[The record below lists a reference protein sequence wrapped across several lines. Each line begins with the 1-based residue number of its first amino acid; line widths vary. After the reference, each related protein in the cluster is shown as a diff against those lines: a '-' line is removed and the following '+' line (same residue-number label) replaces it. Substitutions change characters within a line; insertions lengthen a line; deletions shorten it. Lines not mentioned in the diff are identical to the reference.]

1 MTEQLKCDV
10 CVIGAGSAG
19 LSAAF
24 IAAQI
29 GARTVLFEKGEMG
42 GECLNTGCVP
52 SKALLAAARAAA
64 EIRSASRFGV
74 SAVPEIRFSQV
85 TDHVRRAIAAIAPH
99 DSAERF
105 EQLGVKIIR
114 AQAQFTGRNT
124 IVGGGYDS
132 RARRIIIATGSRP
145 AIPPIPGLDQASYL
159 TNETIFSL
167 PDLPRHLLIIGAGP
181 EGAELA
187 QAFARLGSSVTMFD
201 SDRLLAKDEP
211 ELVDRLRR
219 QLTDDGVTL
228 REHTRIANVA
238 SGPDGV
244 SITLAGAG
252 ERISGSHLLVAAGR
266 EANLKSLAPER
277 AGIRFDRQGIIA
289 DARLRTNQRHVYA
302 IGDAVSG
309 APRFTHVANYQAQIA
324 AVNALFGWP
333 AKADYRLVPSVI
345 YTDPELAHLGTTES
359 EARAVYGDK
368 VRVITEELT
377 ENDRAQ
383 TDAAFPGLVKLIAT
397 RNGKIIGVS
406 ILTPHAGEMIQP
418 WALALANRLRLSA
431 FLRTV
436 MPYPTQGEI
445 SKTAVQSFYMP
456 RLFSRLP
463 KALVRLRLAL
473 G

>member
-1 MTEQLKCDV
+1 MTERLRCDV
-10 CVIGAGSAG
+10 CVIGAGSGG
-19 LSAAF
+19 LSATF
-24 IAAQI
+24 IAAKL

-52 SKALLAAARAAA
+52 SKALLAAARAVA
-64 EIRSASRFGV
+64 EIRNASRFGI
-74 SAVPEIRFSQV
+74 SAVPDIRFPRV
-85 TDHVRRAIAAIAPH
+85 MEHVRRAIAAIAPH

-105 EQLGVKIIR
+105 EQLGVKVIR
-114 AQAQFTGRNT
+114 AQAQLTGRNM
-124 IVGGGYDS
+124 ISGGGYDL

-145 AIPPIPGLDQASYL
+145 AIPPIPGLDQVPYL

-167 PDLPRHLLIIGAGP
+167 SDSPRHLLIIGAGP

-187 QAFARLGSSVTMFD
+187 QAFARLGSSVTVFE

-211 ELVDRLRR
+211 ELVDRVRR

-238 SGPDGV
+238 SGPDGI

-266 EANLKSLAPER
+266 EANPKSLALER
-277 AGIRFDRQGIIA
+277 AGIRFDRQGIIV
-289 DARLRTNQRHVYA
+289 DTRLRTSQRHVYA
-302 IGDAVSG
+302 IGDAVAG
-309 APRFTHVANYQAQIA
+309 APRFTHAANYQAQIA

-333 AKADYRLVPSVI
+333 AKADYRLIPSVT
-345 YTDPELAHLGTTES
+345 YTDPELAHLGMTES

-368 VRVITEELT
+368 VRVISEELT

-383 TDAAFPGLVKLIAT
+383 TDAAFPGAVKLIAA
-397 RNGKIIGVS
+397 RNGKIAGVS
-406 ILTPHAGEMIQP
+406 ILAPHAGEMIQP
-418 WALALANRLRLSA
+418 WTLALANRLRLSA
-431 FLRTV
+431 FLKAV

-445 SKTAVQSFYMP
+445 SKTAVQSFYIP